1 MRRPLSLP
9 CLVAMVALA
18 CGDKDADTAPTG
30 VGGDDSGATDDCADQ
45 PDGTVIDADEEAAC
59 GGTLHACD
67 PTGERVR
74 SQTTCQGGVSIIEDV
89 AEDCEVETGCVMHE
103 GDLTVRTDE
112 DVAALAGV
120 QAVRGNLILDLDDS
134 AGLED
139 IAWVEGSVAM
149 GARDLSALGGMSGLR
164 AAEGGL
170 SLLCV
175 RGDDL
180 SGLSGLEALGD
191 LTIVGAGSLTA
202 LSLPALSRLDGE
214 LQLDQASDQACGGAT
229 RTLLSLTAIGPFA
242 AGLTRVGSV
251 DIQSTRT
258 LETLGGLAQVVE
270 VGGDVT
276 FLDNTLLSE
285 CEIEDWLEAATI
297 GGETD
302 LRNNADCQ

>member
-1 MRRPLSLP
+1 MRRPLPLP
-9 CLVAMVALA
+9 CLAAALALA
-18 CGDKDADTAPTG
+18 CGEKEPAPAAG
-30 VGGDDSGATDDCADQ
+30 GGGGDSGIEDDCADQ
-45 PDGTVIDADEEAAC
+45 PDGTVIDADEDAVC

-74 SQTTCQGGVSIIEDV
+74 TRTVCQGGVSTPDALV
-89 AEDCEVETGCVMHE
+89 EDCEVETGCTTHD
-103 GDLTVRTDE
+103 GNLTVQTAE

-120 QAVRGNLILDLDDS
+120 QAIRGNLILDLDDS
-134 AGLED
+134 TGLEE
-139 IAWVEGSVAM
+139 IAWVEGVVAM

-180 SGLSGLEALGD
+180 GGLAGVEALGE
-191 LTIVGAGSLTA
+191 LTIVGAGSLTT

-214 LQLDQASDQACGGAT
+214 FQLDQASDQACGGET
-229 RTLLSLTAIGPFA
+229 RTLVSLAALGPFG

-251 DIQSTRT
+251 DIQSTRVLT
-258 LETLGGLAQVVE
+258 ELGGLLDVAE
-270 VGGDVT
+270 VDGDVT
-276 FLDNTLLSE
+276 FLDNRELTE
-285 CEIEDWLEAATI
+285 CEIEAWLEETTV